1 MNEEIDINFSQS
13 SNQLRTAHFTM
24 EKKEKYRIIGVDPG
38 TNFLGYAILEVNNKA
53 LSLVSMST
61 LALSHLN
68 DQNEKLKRIFE
79 KMDWAIKTFEP
90 DQMSIEQPFYG
101 KNIQSMLKLGR
112 AQGVAMAAAIHNNI
126 PVVEYLPKVVK
137 KSVVGNGNA
146 AKEQVAAMLGHI
158 LGRPIEP
165 SYYDAS
171 DALALAV
178 CHFYQTS
185 NMMSKG
191 KKSDTWKAFMQDNPK
206 RVAK

>member
-1 MNEEIDINFSQS
+1 
-13 SNQLRTAHFTM
+13 M
-24 EKKEKYRIIGVDPG
+24 EKKDTYRIIGVDPG

-53 LSLVSMST
+53 LTLVSMST
-61 LALSHLN
+61 LALSHLD

-79 KMDWAIKTFEP
+79 KMDWAIKTFKP
-90 DQMSIEQPFYG
+90 DQMAIEQPFYG

-112 AQGVAMAAAIHNNI
+112 AQGVAMSAAIHNHI
-126 PVVEYLPKVVK
+126 PIVEYLPKVVK

-185 NMMSKG
+185 NMLSRG

-206 RVAK
+206 RVLK

>member
-1 MNEEIDINFSQS
+1 MNRFENNFDKIQ
-13 SNQLRTAHFTM
+13 NHCTTTHAM

-53 LSLVSMST
+53 LTLVSMST
-61 LALSHLN
+61 LALSHLD

-79 KMDWAIKTFEP
+79 KMDWAIRNFEP
-90 DQMSIEQPFYG
+90 DQMAIEQPFYG

-185 NMMSKG
+185 NMLSKG

-206 RVAK
+206 RVVK

>member
-1 MNEEIDINFSQS
+1 
-13 SNQLRTAHFTM
+13 M
-24 EKKEKYRIIGVDPG
+24 EKKTIKENLQSSKERIVLGLDPG
-38 TNFLGYAILEVNNKA
+38 TNVMGYAIILIKVNQLTLLQYGVINMGKYGDHA
-53 LSLVSMST
+53 L
-61 LALSHLN
+61 
-68 DQNEKLKRIFE
+68 KLKKIFDRVLGLVDE
-79 KMDWAIKTFEP
+79 YKP
-90 DQMSIEQPFYG
+90 DEVALEAPFFG
-101 KNIQSMLKLGR
+101 KNVQSMLKLGR
-112 AQGVAMAAAIHNNI
+112 AQGVAMSAAIHNNI
-126 PVVEYLPKVVK
+126 PIVEYLPKVVK

-185 NMMSKG
+185 NMLSKG

-206 RVAK
+206 RVVK

>member
-1 MNEEIDINFSQS
+1 MWRNTQYASAMD
-13 SNQLRTAHFTM
+13 
-24 EKKEKYRIIGVDPG
+24 KKDKYRIIGVDPG

-53 LSLVSMST
+53 LTLVSMST
-61 LALSHLN
+61 LALSHLD

-79 KMDWAIKTFEP
+79 KMDWAIRNFEP
-90 DQMSIEQPFYG
+90 DQMAIEQPFYG

-112 AQGVAMAAAIHNNI
+112 AQGVAMSAAIHNNI
-126 PVVEYLPKVVK
+126 PIVEYLPKVVK

-185 NMMSKG
+185 NMLSKG
-191 KKSDTWKAFMQDNPK
+191 KKSDTWKAFMQDNPN
-206 RVAK
+206 RVIK

>member
-1 MNEEIDINFSQS
+1 
-13 SNQLRTAHFTM
+13 M

-61 LALSHLN
+61 LALSHLD

-112 AQGVAMAAAIHNNI
+112 AQGVAMSAAIHNNI
-126 PVVEYLPKVVK
+126 PIVEYLPKVVK

-185 NMMSKG
+185 NMLSKG

>member
-1 MNEEIDINFSQS
+1 LRKVTHYARLNTQYNS
-13 SNQLRTAHFTM
+13 SM

-61 LALSHLN
+61 LALSHLD

-185 NMMSKG
+185 NMLSKG

>member
-1 MNEEIDINFSQS
+1 LRRVTQYARLNTQYNS
-13 SNQLRTAHFTM
+13 SM

-53 LSLVSMST
+53 LTLVSMST
-61 LALSHLN
+61 LALSHLD

-185 NMMSKG
+185 NMLSKG